1 MKFVVMAAIAASLMV
16 VAPTIQNDPDGQ
28 VPWWQ
33 QLAVYLKLG
42 G

>member
-1 MKFVVMAAIAASLMV
+1 MKVAIVVVASLMV